1 MPCFVSCGP
10 LPPPHTDSRGP
21 YQPVSRPS
29 NLLAHPEMAV
39 PAITNILQATSAKT
53 TAGTRR
59 GSEQGAKTHEFLRSG
74 LIVHKSRRALG
85 KASLALLCVF
95 AGTAMPEKRRHQ
107 RDEETDNSAD
117 SEVFNDGTYTSNDA
131 FMTDTKASPP
141 VDPMPSYGHYPPQET
156 MDLNSFSLI
165 VLEDADVNSREVFTT
180 LLILD
185 DIGFTSNKED
195 FLQPALETIIL
206 VYVRTAVTPN
216 AK

>member
-1 MPCFVSCGP
+1 
-10 LPPPHTDSRGP
+10 
-21 YQPVSRPS
+21 
-29 NLLAHPEMAV
+29 
-39 PAITNILQATSAKT
+39 
-53 TAGTRR
+53 
-59 GSEQGAKTHEFLRSG
+59 
-74 LIVHKSRRALG
+74 
-85 KASLALLCVF
+85 
-95 AGTAMPEKRRHQ
+95 
-107 RDEETDNSAD
+107 
-117 SEVFNDGTYTSNDA
+117 
-131 FMTDTKASPP
+131 
-141 VDPMPSYGHYPPQET
+141 